1 MKSNFLI
8 ILLLWVFTLT
18 IAPFTQAA
26 TLSIEREISR
36 LPLSNYLLELSED
49 RGPMDLEQ
57 VKSKLAAGEF
67 APTSRNIVNH
77 GYTGTAYWYAF
88 HLHNSQAESV
98 SGVIEISFPLLDR
111 LDVYVLDGDRMVA
124 NWQTGDTFFYEQRP
138 IDHPDFLIPAQL
150 EPQQKLTVFIRVDTS
165 STFSLPIF
173 FSTDQGYIIAQQR
186 SLMINGA
193 FYGICMG
200 LLIYNLFVFVFVRDR
215 SFIYYV
221 LHALFCVAYYLAVDG
236 VFYQYFPKLIWW
248 QQVGLY
254 FYVLLALVFGVQF
267 SRHFLRTQQFNIGYD
282 RICAWVNYFLLAS
295 IIALPWVSVPTA
307 GSLTRLAGMFVVPWL
322 FFIGV
327 RRLLEGYEPARYYV
341 VAWGTL
347 LVSTLLV
354 ILASVGFFTSFNFA
368 IYGMKF
374 GLIAEL
380 VLLSVA
386 VARRINELQE
396 EKVEFRKQTI
406 AALAESRS
414 KSELVAK
421 ISHELRMPL
430 TGVLGM
436 ARLLSG
442 EDLPEK
448 QRRHVEAIKNAGD
461 AMLGVIDDVLDYS
474 RAEVGKLSLQRT
486 DYNLEKL
493 LNECCSMFALKAKEK
508 RLEFFCSLSP
518 DVPRTLQGDPI
529 RLRQVLINLI
539 TNAFKFTQYGHIY
552 VTVKTVFYQEK
563 GRRLRIEVE
572 DSGIGIARLDQMKLF
587 NTYTQVT
594 PSVPETE
601 SGSGL
606 GLAISKELI
615 ELMQGEIGVDSQL
628 GEGSCFWLEMPFHVD
643 DEGFV
648 YPYVPNAGKLL
659 VVGFSKQFRQSVRSE
674 LNMRGIDVLCFRD
687 RNHFEV
693 EQDQWQT
700 EQVGYV
706 LFPQYSKEMNGF
718 EFATMLTREHQ
729 FDAAQLVMVMSHR
742 VAEDQIVEDVEIQKI
757 IEMPF
762 TVLDL
767 VMELYSPDEVDNQLE
782 FSSDGSSQLV
792 EMSSNEEPNPG
803 DLNVDVL
810 VVEDNEINLQVIKG
824 FLLRMGVEPRVAH
837 NGQEGF
843 AAFRLHAE
851 QLDLILMDCEMP
863 ILDGYEATRKIRNYE
878 QNEGLPGVKI
888 VGLSAHAVLGS
899 QERGLHAG
907 MDDYLVKPL
916 EFEQLSQLVESC
928 LSAKQPK
935 QQST

>member
-1 MKSNFLI
+1 MKIKFFVISLF
-8 ILLLWVFTLT
+8 WVIVPLF
-18 IAPFTQAA
+18 ASYSQAA
-26 TLSIEREISR
+26 TLSIEREISH
-36 LPLSNYLLELSED
+36 LPLSNYLLELPEH
-49 RGPMDLEQ
+49 RGPLSLEE
-57 VKSKLAAGEF
+57 VKAKLAAGEF
-67 APTSRNIVNH
+67 MPTRSHVVNH
-77 GYTGTAYWYAF
+77 GYTETAYWYAF
-88 HLHNSQAESV
+88 HILNTQVDPV
-98 SGVIEISFPLLDR
+98 SGVIEINFPLLDR

-138 IDHPDFLIPAQL
+138 IDHPDFLIPTQF
-150 EPQQKLTVFIRVDTS
+150 EPKQKLTVFIRVDTS
-165 STFSLPIF
+165 STFSLPIY
-173 FSTDQGYIIAQQR
+173 FSTDQGYIVAQQKA
-186 SLMINGA
+186 LMINGA
-193 FYGICMG
+193 FYGICIG
-200 LLIYNLFVFVFVRDR
+200 LMIYNLFVFVFVRDR

-221 LHALFCVAYYLAVDG
+221 LHTVFCVAYYLAVDG
-236 VFYQYFPKLIWW
+236 IFFQYFPSLIWW

-254 FYVLLALVFGVQF
+254 FYVLLALIFGVQF
-267 SRHFLRTQQFNIGYD
+267 SRYFLRTQQYNIRFD
-282 RICAWVNYFLLAS
+282 RVCAWINYFLLAS
-295 IIALPWVSVPTA
+295 LILLPWVSVPTA
-307 GSLTRLAGMFVVPWL
+307 GSLARFAGMLVVPWL

-327 RRLLEGYEPARYYV
+327 VRLLDGYEPARYYV

-354 ILASVGFFTSFNFA
+354 ILASVGFLTSFNFA

-448 QRRHVEAIKNAGD
+448 QRRHVEAIKSAGD

-486 DYNLEKL
+486 DFNLEKL
-493 LNECCSMFALKAKEK
+493 LNECCSMYALKAKEK
-508 RLEFFCSLSP
+508 RLEFFCSISP

-552 VTVKTVFYQEK
+552 VTVKTVFYQDK

-572 DSGIGIARLDQMKLF
+572 DTGIGIARLDQMKLF

-594 PSVPETE
+594 PTVPESE

-606 GLAISKELI
+606 GLAISRELI
-615 ELMQGEIGVDSQL
+615 ELMQGEIGVESQL
-628 GEGSCFWLEMPFHVD
+628 GEGSCFWLEIPFHVD

-648 YPYVPNAGKLL
+648 YPYVPNSGKLL

-674 LNMRGIDVLCFRD
+674 LSMRGIDVLCFRD

-718 EFATMLTREHQ
+718 EFATMLTRDYQ

-767 VMELYSPDEVDNQLE
+767 VLELYSPVEDVEPEEYSANEQSRQLE
-782 FSSDGSSQLV
+782 LISDEGS
-792 EMSSNEEPNPG
+792 NPG
-803 DLNVDVL
+803 ELPVNVL

-824 FLLRMGVEPRVAH
+824 FLLRMGVQPLVAL

-843 AAFRLHAE
+843 GVYTQHANR
-851 QLDLILMDCEMP
+851 LDLVLMDCEMP
-863 ILDGYEATRKIRNYE
+863 ILDGYEATRKIRNHE
-878 QNEGLPGVKI
+878 QNKGLPAVKI

-899 QERGLHAG
+899 QEKGLHAG

-916 EFEQLSQLVESC
+916 EFEQLSHLIESC
-928 LSAKQPK
+928 LSAKQLK